1 MYISKADLEFL
12 VELEYKLYETKGF
25 TEYVERLWKLN
36 EKLINNRKSSN
47 ERTLKYITEK
57 RKTNPMYGRSKRE
70 IENRQKAEQKRL
82 NKKRS

>member
-12 VELEYKLYETKGF
+12 IELEYKLCETKGF

-57 RKTNPMYGRSKRE
+57 RKTNPMYGRSKQE
-70 IENRQKAEQKRL
+70 IENRQKAKQRRL